1 MPKDAFFSSAVAS
14 WWREFPAI
22 TTHLGINI
30 QMRKE
35 IFFTPVLLC
44 HFFLL
49 VQALNFDALRTIKL
63 MLAAL
68 PRCPASWE
76 MKQEK
81 EAHTKKERKKKEK
94 RFLIVYEDKL
104 NKGNGSG
111 TCSRKYN
118 ESGLLAA
125 SFINGNNIRDDSKT
139 FFHSLHSHV
148 RIVLITISVF
158 CCSLPR
164 FLDDSEIYFK
174 ITTLSAQSGFK
185 AAAKRF
191 RPHNFRDFGWKEI
204 YLFQL
209 AFINNRSA
217 RWRIKQNA
225 LIPLNSLKNVN
236 RKFTN
241 FIDFTWAIKTS

>member
-1 MPKDAFFSSAVAS
+1 MSFFFC
-14 WWREFPAI
+14 WFKLW
-22 TTHLGINI
+22 T
-30 QMRKE
+30 
-35 IFFTPVLLC
+35 
-44 HFFLL
+44 
-49 VQALNFDALRTIKL
+49 L
-63 MLAAL
+63 MLFGQLNLCL
-68 PRCPASWE
+68 PPFSDAQHHGKWNKRR
-76 MKQEK
+76 K
-81 EAHTKKERKKKEK
+81 HTQKKKEK

-158 CCSLPR
+158 CCFLPR